1 VLTKRPLLH
10 TAADQPLYIPDD
22 SRQAAVSAAL
32 RHRDTLVIGAAGSGK
47 TTVLHRIQAE
57 AQQTSPAPKVLYVD
71 SRIAADARE
80 LIDLVLQTA
89 TDHDW
94 VEDDSRPSPDDP
106 FGPVAQLQR
115 LRSVSGPACVLIDD
129 PSPGQA
135 RILFGRYR
143 DELWQLAASFVVAV
157 SPSTARA
164 LLEPPADAFF
174 DSIIELK
181 PLDPDAAFELL
192 RRRKDKGQISDQIL
206 WPSRPMQPRAILL
219 DAEAGPTA
227 GRHDSALQDE
237 LTALATKAAGRG
249 GADLLHEIWGRGALS
264 ASDTDLQRG
273 LAVTRA
279 RLTQLLRELERADI
293 LISFPEAREGGMGR
307 PKTLY
312 DIKTVR
318 PTAN

>member
-1 VLTKRPLLH
+1 MDVLF
-10 TAADQPLYIPDD
+10 
-22 SRQAAVSAAL
+22 
-32 RHRDTLVIGAAGSGK
+32 
-47 TTVLHRIQAE
+47 
-57 AQQTSPAPKVLYVD
+57 VD
-71 SRIAADARE
+71 SRFAADARE
-80 LIDLVLQTA
+80 LIDLVLRA
-89 TDHDW
+89 AAEDDW
-94 VEDDSRPSPDDP
+94 VEAASRPSSDDP
-106 FGPVAQLQR
+106 FGPVTQLQR
-115 LRSVSGPACVLIDD
+115 LRSVIGPACVLIDD

-143 DELWQLAASFVVAV
+143 DELWQLAVSFVVAV

-174 DSIIELK
+174 DSIIELE

-192 RRRKDKGQISDQIL
+192 RRRKDKGQITEQIL

-227 GRHDSALQDE
+227 GRHDAVLQDE

-249 GADLLHEIWGRGALS
+249 GADLLHEIWGRGAVS
-264 ASDTDLQRG
+264 ASDSDLQRQ

-279 RLTQLLRELERADI
+279 RLTQLLRKLERADI
-293 LISFPEAREGGMGR
+293 LISFPEARGGGMGR

-312 DIKTVR
+312 DIKTNR
-318 PTAN
+318 STAASHSIDRRAIPI